1 MAAFWCWRGVMIKT
15 EDLIKQVSARSWW
28 AFHVP
33 WARKLHAHY
42 SEVHKVSNGSELCHL
57 CLEYGKLHL
66 MWSTALEACN
76 VMKSFQRRRLRLSE
90 VVCADSAWNGHATAF
105 SQLVHP
111 FKHLLLFSSM
121 AKASPVVYA
130 TVLIFQTKCG
140 LCLHGIYLNNGH
152 LSKTKA
158 L

>member
-1 MAAFWCWRGVMIKT
+1 MEDKLEGSFQMAAFWCWRGVMIKT

-76 VMKSFQRRRLRLSE
+76 VMETISEETARAFWGGVHRLSME
-90 VVCADSAWNGHATAF
+90 WPRYSVFSVGTPFQALAPFQFHGKGVSCSVCHSTHIPD
-105 SQLVHP
+105 
-111 FKHLLLFSSM
+111 
-121 AKASPVVYA
+121 
-130 TVLIFQTKCG
+130 
-140 LCLHGIYLNNGH
+140 
-152 LSKTKA
+152 
-158 L
+158 